1 MGGSVAVL
9 YMNSSLLY
17 FTAIFFFLKPR
28 RFQKGLSVINGNWV
42 SVTARGAEDHEHN
55 YVS

>member
-1 MGGSVAVL
+1 MAVL

-17 FTAIFFFLKPR
+17 FTALFFFLKPQ